1 MKFELVKMTQKLL
14 LELIKV
20 GALSRDDGPLTV
32 CKNCLKLVPKTM
44 LCLYCGAH
52 ILYKKLE

>member
-1 MKFELVKMTQKLL
+1 MTQKLL
-14 LELIKV
+14 IELSKIEAIPLEYEPLI
-20 GALSRDDGPLTV
+20 V

-52 ILYKKLE
+52 ILFKKHE